1 MEEIPNEKG
10 VHLSGILL
18 ADSASVEGYRWALPN
33 IALSVT
39 SFQTNRWTVM
49 RNAFD
54 IAQFETRLPG
64 CPLTKTE
71 FVQLPVEEKYEHA
84 SHLFANQVTNDG
96 YGAPVLLCR
105 PKTEAEK
112 SGKKSIE
119 GPVVPP
125 RYVPTVV
132 IGLDP
137 GMQAIC
143 TAAREDFRS
152 EEQQTRHIISVS
164 TREYRHLT
172 GFNRFRA
179 WNEGQKKCQ
188 PEYQTTI
195 GEMPS
200 FKTASCEQYL
210 ERLKYFWHHVEFLMH
225 ICVDRPFL
233 KRKFFQKRMARVA
246 VDKIARRIVPTKC
259 KGVVLVRNRAEVEF
273 EDKKCHAV
281 LRCDHENCEARYW
294 DRDVSTAINMVD
306 LLKSD

>member
-1 MEEIPNEKG
+1 
-10 VHLSGILL
+10 
-18 ADSASVEGYRWALPN
+18 
-33 IALSVT
+33 
-39 SFQTNRWTVM
+39 M

-152 EEQQTRHIISVS
+152 EEQQTRRRRRRRKRQPRRPQRRRGS
-164 TREYRHLT
+164 TR
-172 GFNRFRA
+172 
-179 WNEGQKKCQ
+179 
-188 PEYQTTI
+188 
-195 GEMPS
+195 
-200 FKTASCEQYL
+200 
-210 ERLKYFWHHVEFLMH
+210 
-225 ICVDRPFL
+225 
-233 KRKFFQKRMARVA
+233 KRKS
-246 VDKIARRIVPTKC
+246 
-259 KGVVLVRNRAEVEF
+259 NRP
-273 EDKKCHAV
+273 H
-281 LRCDHENCEARYW
+281 
-294 DRDVSTAINMVD
+294 
-306 LLKSD
+306 